1 MSSSRFVLGVDA
13 GNTKTDAVLAATD
26 GTVLAWA
33 RSGVGDI
40 YSAAGSAA
48 AITEV
53 RAAVDAALGDERPDH
68 IAFRLAG
75 IDWSEDVRL
84 WDAVIAQE
92 WRLGGTRSLKN
103 DGFAAIRLGFPS
115 GVGLAITGGTGAA
128 FAARASDGR
137 ESSLDMWGQDD
148 FGAKGLG
155 IAGYR
160 AVVLA
165 ELGLAEPTALAER
178 YLEFFAVPT
187 VDRLVHLFTAREHLP
202 VKASLARTAPLVTA
216 AASHDPVAHRI
227 VDEQAAL
234 LADYAL
240 ATARRAGDES
250 LPIVLAGTVLSA
262 PESPLARRVTDR
274 IAAARPGTHVAIAFL
289 PAVCGAVLDAIAE
302 HGAPV
307 TSGTIER
314 VAETLPETPRPAR
327 AVSSR

>member
-1 MSSSRFVLGVDA
+1 MSRPALVLGVDA
-13 GNTKTDAVLAATD
+13 GNTKTDAALAAVD
-26 GTVLAWA
+26 GTILAWA
-33 RSGVGDI
+33 RSGTGDI
-40 YSAAGSAA
+40 YSAAGPEA
-48 AITEV
+48 AIAEV

-75 IDWSEDVRL
+75 IDWPEDTRL
-84 WDAVIAQE
+84 WDAVIE
-92 WRLGGTRSLKN
+92 GWGLGATRSLKN
-103 DGFAAIRLGFPS
+103 DGFAGIRLGFPS

-128 FAARASDGR
+128 FAARAADGR

-165 ELGLAEPTALAER
+165 ELGLGERTALAEA

-187 VDRLVHLFTAREHLP
+187 VDRLVHLFTAREHPP
-202 VKASLARTAPLVTA
+202 VKASLARAARLVTA
-216 AASHDPVAHRI
+216 AASDDPVAQRI

-234 LADYAL
+234 LTDYAL

-250 LPIVLAGTVLSA
+250 LPVVLAGTVLSA
-262 PESPLARRVTDR
+262 PESPLARRVSDR
-274 IAAARPGTHVAIAFL
+274 LATARPGARVSVASL

-302 HGAPV
+302 QGAPI
-307 TSGTIER
+307 TSDTTDR
-314 VAETLPETPRPAR
+314 VARTLPAGPRPAR
-327 AVSSR
+327 AVSPR